1 MRAIKY
7 LVFGLF
13 ILSASGQ
20 LFSYEATSK
29 ETRTFEL
36 NQGGDVIIICDD
48 GFIHVKTWNRDEVK
62 MVMTKGA
69 RAHSKSMAMEKLER
83 IELDIEHSSK
93 RLYVR
98 EVQIKDDNQFSFWD
112 LFDPD
117 QWSRLNNSTW
127 IDFEL
132 TVPVQSNLRLETDE
146 GDIEVGRLKGNIE
159 IETDEGD
166 VELSAIA
173 FDDMIVT
180 LDEGDLFCS
189 DLTAAEG
196 RVNIETDEGRV
207 RIEDAVLDKLRLECD
222 EGDVSIKKLRARVID
237 VDSDEGDLEFDMEM
251 MSNGRYGFSSDE
263 GDVEILIPARSSAEL
278 TLETD
283 DGRIRTDFGL
293 SIDRGD
299 DGERVRETI
308 GRGEARL
315 EVYTD
320 DGNISLEKR

>member
-1 MRAIKY
+1 MTFISFVLIS
-7 LVFGLF
+7 LVAAGP
-13 ILSASGQ
+13 IL
-20 LFSYEATSK
+20 SYEATSS
-29 ETRTFEL
+29 ETKTFDL
-36 NQGGDVIIICDD
+36 KPDGDVIIICDD
-48 GFIHVKTWNRDEVK
+48 GFIHVKTWNKDEVK

-69 RAHSKSMAMEKLER
+69 RANTKANAMEKLER
-83 IELDIEHSSK
+83 IELDIEHASS

-98 EVQIKDDNQFSFWD
+98 EVQSREDNQFSFWD

-132 TVPVQSNLRLETDE
+132 TVPVQCNLRLETDE
-146 GDIEVGRLKGNIE
+146 GDIEVSRLKGNIE

-166 VELSAIA
+166 VELNAIE

-180 LDEGDLFCS
+180 LDEGDLYCS
-189 DLTAAEG
+189 ELSAPDG

-207 RIEDAVLDKLRLECD
+207 RIENADLDKLMVECD
-222 EGDVSIKKLRARVID
+222 EGDVSIRKLRARIID
-237 VDSDEGDLEFDMEM
+237 VDSDEGDLEFEFEM
-251 MSNGRYGFSSDE
+251 TSNGRYGIFTDE
-263 GDVEILIPARSSAEL
+263 GDVEILIPSSSSAEL

-293 SIDRGD
+293 AIDRGD
-299 DGERVRETI
+299 DGERVREVI
-308 GRGEARL
+308 GRGDARL
-315 EVYTD
+315 EVYSD